1 MPTVSTYLTALFPV
15 DPIVLALRE
24 EADRAGLPPASA
36 SAATMRLVQTLL
48 VSSGARR
55 VLEIGTLGG
64 SSTIWIARALPA
76 DGRVI
81 TIEREPAYAVFAQRW
96 LARAGLADRVEVRV
110 GRALDVLPALDGER
124 FDAVFLD
131 ADREPLPRYL
141 EWALRLV
148 RPGGLVIAAHA
159 LAGGRVAELDTDD
172 AALRGLREFNRRLAL
187 DERLLGTVVPMEDG
201 VAIVVVR
208 E

>member
-1 MPTVSTYLTALFPV
+1 MRTVSSYLAALFPG

-24 EADRAGLPPASA
+24 EADRAGLPPSSA
-36 SAATMRLVQTLL
+36 SAATMRLVQVLL
-48 VSSGARR
+48 VASGARR

-64 SSTIWIARALPA
+64 SSTIWIARSLPA
-76 DGRVI
+76 EGRVI
-81 TIEREPAYAVFAQRW
+81 TIERDPEHAVFAQRW
-96 LARAGLADRVEVRV
+96 LVRAGVADRVEVRV
-110 GRALDVLPALDGER
+110 GRALDLLPALDGER

-141 EWALRLV
+141 EWAMRLV
-148 RPGGLVIAAHA
+148 RAGGLVIADHA

-172 AALRGLREFNRRLAL
+172 AGLSGLREFNRRLAL
-187 DERLLGTVVPMEDG
+187 DERIVGTVVAMEDG
-201 VAIVVVR
+201 VAVAVVR